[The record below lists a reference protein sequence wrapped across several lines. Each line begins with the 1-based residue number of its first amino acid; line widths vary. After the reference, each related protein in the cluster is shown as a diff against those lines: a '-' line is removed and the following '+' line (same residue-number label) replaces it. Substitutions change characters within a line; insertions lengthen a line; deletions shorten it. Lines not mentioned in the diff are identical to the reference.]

1 LARALIKNPSV
12 VILDEGTANLDPENE
27 KAIIQDL
34 KQICKGRTCILVTHK
49 IDNYLPIIDLVIN
62 LDDL

>member
-27 KAIIQDL
+27 KAII
-34 KQICKGRTCILVTHK
+34 
-49 IDNYLPIIDLVIN
+49 
-62 LDDL
+62 